1 MDFRRISSSGLPQ
14 LRRRWW
20 LLIACTA
27 GPTVLAVWIVDR
39 AQFPVVL
46 PAVAAFSLLLLGLGV
61 DAWLSRRLRAEQAD
75 VGLLQPGGATPAD
88 HLLDPVSGARSRAAL
103 DRLLAELSTRDDHP
117 GAAVSMIMIDLD
129 EFKAINDQYGHPA
142 GDAVLRACATRWQAM
157 LRQSDWLCRYGG
169 DEFCVLLPA
178 TALHQA
184 EVVAQKLMQATRGP
198 IVVSDHSQRDAAIQL
213 TISMGIAAFE
223 PFATQMNAGAVLA
236 IADRMLYQ
244 SKAAGGN
251 RITVSRAKE
260 VLHGQ

>member
-1 MDFRRISSSGLPQ
+1 LDFRRISSSGLPQ

-46 PAVAAFSLLLLGLGV
+46 PTVAVFSLLLLGLGV

-157 LRQSDWLCRYGG
+157 LRESDWLCRYGG
-169 DEFCVLLPA
+169 DEFCVLLPG

-184 EVVAQKLMQATRGP
+184 KVVADKLMQSSRELIHVT
-198 IVVSDHSQRDAAIQL
+198 DHAQRSTDVRL
-213 TISMGIAAFE
+213 TISLGVAACAPPE
-223 PFATQMNAGAVLA
+223 AMDPTALLAT
-236 IADRMLYQ
+236 ADRMLYQ
-244 SKAAGGN
+244 SKAAGGDQ
-251 RITVSRAKE
+251 ITACSAKQE
-260 VLHGQ
+260 IHGQ